1 MEVLV
6 FDAPLLRLGHYR
18 SVPKTMSPGVLDLV
32 DTLTWQRGA
41 HRVRVTGGWEHLS
54 LTSAQAIQEGP
65 VVTLY
70 GPTDLLA
77 TPALRPLYDA
87 LPPSLRSSEGPAP
100 TFDEILQL
108 PVRSVTMGVGDPSQP
123 GPYNRDAVSHP
134 DVLRLAVDHA
144 WTVRPRVT
152 LQYGLRYAYRSN
164 IYNQDLERPAYLAPL
179 LGGDLDPPH
188 RGRHVLD
195 PTLGLAWAPGAGGRT
210 VVRLGAG
217 LYHDE
222 IDFFTPFLE
231 RGPLGP
237 SGNGRVVVD
246 GSVAG
251 ISFLSG
257 PTAFRGVDLLPL
269 LPGIRSALASRLGD
283 GSDPSVRGIEVV
295 KQGDLIFDPGHSTP
309 RALHAVA
316 GVQRQLRPG
325 LSLSVDLVLRR
336 VDGLGGFTGA
346 YGLDRNRFNRPR
358 VTGTDPA
365 TGAVSF
371 VRDPVIPL
379 CSAAQARALDPR
391 DQCSTGS
398 IVVYG
403 SGGTSLYRG
412 LHVKLDKR
420 MSSRL
425 QLTASYALAGQT
437 GFAEFLRYD
446 DPASGYGN
454 VSGQRRHRLTVS
466 GVWQIPE
473 HGGPSR
479 LARALFNSW
488 TFAFI
493 SETDS
498 APPLNTLLVGLDL
511 DGDGISRTL
520 LPGTTYNSLG
530 RGLSEAE
537 LRELVDRYNADVEAR
552 TRRVTGANGSVTVD
566 PAAHAVQPGDQP
578 HRAAGPLRERRL
590 LRHPGRPPDPPRRDR
605 EGRAPGPHR
614 RGLQPLQRGQ
624 PDRLQRRAEPA
635 QLRAADGARGP
646 GVRLRRPPRVP
657 GRGPC
662 GVLGCA
668 SIPPRPLP
676 RSRWR
681 RWARSSP
688 PRPRGPSRRSRNTS
702 SSCGAAAWTCPST
715 TS

>member
-1 MEVLV
+1 
-6 FDAPLLRLGHYR
+6 
-18 SVPKTMSPGVLDLV
+18 MSPGVLDLV

-164 IYNQDLERPAYLAPL
+164 IFNQDLERPAYLAPL

-188 RGRHVLD
+188 RGRHSFD

-217 LYHDE
+217 LYHDD

-269 LPGIRSALASRLGD
+269 LPGIRTTIASRLGD
-283 GSDPSVRGIEVV
+283 GSDPSVRGIEVL
-295 KQGDLIFDPGHSTP
+295 KQGDFIFDPGHSTP
-309 RALHAVA
+309 RALHAAA

-325 LSLSVDLVLRR
+325 LSLSVDFVLRR
-336 VDGLGGFTGA
+336 VDGLGGFTGRVRA
-346 YGLDRNRFNRPR
+346 RPEPLQPPARDRHRSRDGRRVVRARP
-358 VTGTDPA
+358 GDPA
-365 TGAVSF
+365 VQRRPGPRARPARPVLDGAH
-371 VRDPVIPL
+371 RRLPERRH
-379 CSAAQARALDPR
+379 CSLPRAARE
-391 DQCSTGS
+391 
-398 IVVYG
+398 
-403 SGGTSLYRG
+403 
-412 LHVKLDKR
+412 
-420 MSSRL
+420 
-425 QLTASYALAGQT
+425 AGQADVVAAAAHRELCA
-437 GFAEFLRYD
+437 GRSA
-446 DPASGYGN
+446 PASR
-454 VSGQRRHRLTVS
+454 SSCAT
-466 GVWQIPE
+466 
-473 HGGPSR
+473 
-479 LARALFNSW
+479 
-488 TFAFI
+488 T
-493 SETDS
+493 T
-498 APPLNTLLVGLDL
+498 PP
-511 DGDGISRTL
+511 
-520 LPGTTYNSLG
+520 PGTETC
-530 RGLSEAE
+530 
-537 LRELVDRYNADVEAR
+537 
-552 TRRVTGANGSVTVD
+552 
-566 PAAHAVQPGDQP
+566 
-578 HRAAGPLRERRL
+578 
-590 LRHPGRPPDPPRRDR
+590 
-605 EGRAPGPHR
+605 
-614 RGLQPLQRGQ
+614 
-624 PDRLQRRAEPA
+624 
-635 QLRAADGARGP
+635 
-646 GVRLRRPPRVP
+646 P
-657 GRGPC
+657 GRG
-662 GVLGCA
+662 GTA
-668 SIPPRPLP
+668 
-676 RSRWR
+676 
-681 RWARSSP
+681 
-688 PRPRGPSRRSRNTS
+688 
-702 SSCGAAAWTCPST
+702 
-715 TS
+715 